1 VTRFL
6 KILLKTVTVMVIVF
20 CVYIGS
26 LFFRMVHVPN
36 WLTERLLRS
45 VVPTNLVVNCSS
57 VEIGLRDGLA
67 VRDLKVYD
75 RTRKEPLT
83 PIVLADLIEIR
94 HFQRLVC
101 AHGLTYP
108 RLPDSYYEPGNLEKN
123 ARVEAVFPEISE
135 FRIRLTEPHILG
147 VKPQQLEGHVS
158 VESNRIDFADLHLD
172 WPDRDVPM
180 SVDGFCTVD
189 LGAQVIT
196 GAVWGLARQAQ
207 IRPMLVALDVPV
219 AYPYFDGFTEVP
231 RPVPAR
237 CAWNVNLVNNDF
249 DLWLDLK
256 PDLGRYNGV
265 PMRHADGTIHLC
277 NRIRGTFLNY
287 HQEVEV
293 TNAVGVAGQPL
304 SGRVDIYGQNGT
316 NRVVI
321 AANSALPLA
330 HLLKIGSFTGNYVED
345 DVVGES
351 SCQIEFRFPRAMT
364 NNYEVLNGRGHLE
377 VKNGQLMR
385 MRGFKG
391 LVALMAEHVPGV
403 SWFTDCTQAFG
414 DYVIENGVIKT
425 DGMYIEGSVFSMK
438 MYGQFDAVADRLD
451 YTVRVQ
457 FAQRDSWLG
466 KVLHPLAWPFTKLV
480 TEFRL
485 TGSPEKPKWEYV
497 SVIDRVL
504 EAVK

>member
-1 VTRFL
+1 MRRFL
-6 KILLKTVTVMVIVF
+6 KIFLKTVTAVVIVF
-20 CVYIGS
+20 CVYVGS
-26 LFFRMVHVPN
+26 LFFRTARVPA
-36 WLTERLLRS
+36 WLTERVLDA
-45 VVPTNLVVNCSS
+45 VAPTNLLIRCSS
-57 VEIGLRDGLA
+57 LDVSLRDGLT

-75 RTRKEPLT
+75 RTRKDPLT
-83 PIVLADLIEIR
+83 PVVSAAYIAVR
-94 HFQRLVC
+94 HAQRLVR

-135 FRIRLTEPHILG
+135 FRIILTEPDILA
-147 VKPQQLEGHVS
+147 VRPQYLEGHVS
-158 VESNRIDFADLHLD
+158 VETNRVSFKDLHLD

-189 LGAQVIT
+189 LGAQVVT
-196 GAVWGLARQAQ
+196 GAVWGLARQAH
-207 IRPMLVALDVPV
+207 IRPLLTALDVPV
-219 AYPYFDGFTEVP
+219 AYPYMDGFTEVP
-231 RPVPAR
+231 RPVDAR
-237 CAWNVNLVNNDF
+237 CDWNVNLVNNDF

-265 PMRHADGTIHLC
+265 PMRHADGLIHLC

-287 HQEVEV
+287 HQEVVV

-304 SGRVDIYGQNGT
+304 SGRVDIYGQDGT
-316 NRVVI
+316 NRVVV
-321 AANSALPLA
+321 AAQSALPLA
-330 HLLKIGSFTGNYVED
+330 HLLKIGGFTGDYVAD

-351 SCQIEFRFPRAMT
+351 SCRLEFRFPRAMT
-364 NNYEVLNGRGHLE
+364 NNYEVLNGRGHVE
-377 VKNGQLMR
+377 IKNGQLMR
-385 MRGFKG
+385 MKGFKG

-403 SWFTDCTQAFG
+403 SWFTDCTQATG
-414 DYVIENGVIKT
+414 DYVITNGVIKT
-425 DGMYIEGSVFSMK
+425 DGIYIEGSVFSMK
-438 MYGQFDAVADRLD
+438 MYGQFDAVADKLD

-457 FAQRDSWLG
+457 FAQKDSWLG
-466 KVLHPLAWPFTKLV
+466 KVLHPLTWPFTKLV

-485 TGSPEKPKWEYV
+485 TGSPAEPKWEYL